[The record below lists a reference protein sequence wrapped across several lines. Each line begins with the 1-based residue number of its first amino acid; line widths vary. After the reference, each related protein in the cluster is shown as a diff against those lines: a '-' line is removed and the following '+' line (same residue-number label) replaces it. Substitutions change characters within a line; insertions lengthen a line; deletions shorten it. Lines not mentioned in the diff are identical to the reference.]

1 MIRLYAG
8 PEWSRAPVSSFARRW
23 WDMICAGIDSDYCD
37 STSLQAMFFPVLLYG
52 DFLWSCG
59 CCNWWSLRSKI
70 ENLVQ
75 CRNESVSFEY
85 TKRFAPNMYRSAQ
98 YLSQYSCVWNW
109 STKPDVHIFNSV
121 VIWFWWFSQQGSA
134 QSDPEP
140 QFLGTTLPLSSSH
153 ESAHTSCGHAAKGL
167 DGPDEH
173 NHGDNCGVRMLSSFV
188 NFTVWAGR

>member
-1 MIRLYAG
+1 MTNMRSTCTHYTSMISISFPSARRKHQVIRLYAG

-23 WDMICAGIDSDYCD
+23 WDMICAGIDSDYYD

-59 CCNWWSLRSKI
+59 CSNWWSLRSKI

-98 YLSQYSCVWNW
+98 YLSQLVCMEFKYKTRCPYFQQCSYLILV
-109 STKPDVHIFNSV
+109 T
-121 VIWFWWFSQQGSA
+121 FSARKRG
-134 QSDPEP
+134 
-140 QFLGTTLPLSSSH
+140 
-153 ESAHTSCGHAAKGL
+153 K
-167 DGPDEH
+167 
-173 NHGDNCGVRMLSSFV
+173 
-188 NFTVWAGR
+188 